1 MLKQDIMAKKTPI
14 GEKIFSLRKA
24 LELTQGVLGEKIGVS
39 RAAISQ
45 FELGETLPS
54 PTTLAKLSQVLAFD
68 LAEIWQASPNP
79 STAEDEHRLLP
90 FFPLAAYPSLVRF
103 IDPALHIVLSRVPVL
118 RLPGVNYEGAAVVEL
133 EGNSMA
139 PRYPHGSRYL
149 IHHVFEDLRYA
160 TGVYLFILHQKKVLV
175 RRIIANDGK
184 TITLR
189 ADATGEE
196 MSYTISELRKLRDNK
211 QFYILKVGQAV
222 HMPPE

>member
-1 MLKQDIMAKKTPI
+1 MAKKTPI

-24 LELTQGVLGEKIGVS
+24 MELTQGALGEKIGVS

-54 PTTLAKLSQVLAFD
+54 PTTLTKLSQALAFD

-90 FFPLAAYPSLVRF
+90 FFPLAAYPSLVSF
-103 IDPALHIVLSRVPVL
+103 VDPTMQNVLHTVLARVPVL
-118 RLPGVNYEGAAVVEL
+118 RLPRVDYEGAAVVEVQ
-133 EGNSMA
+133 GDSMA

-149 IHHVFEDLRYA
+149 IHPALEDLRFA
-160 TGVYLFILHQKKVLV
+160 TGVYFFIFHRKSVLI
-175 RRIIANDGK
+175 RRIIANNGK

-196 MSYTISELRKLRDNK
+196 VSYTLSELRKLRDDRQCFIRK
-211 QFYILKVGQAV
+211 LGQAV
-222 HMPPE
+222 HLPPEQ